1 MVAVG
6 ARPVPWT
13 PYSCRRAWPVP
24 WAPNGC
30 RGGGAGALGPVWPPL
45 GHGRSPGPYIVDA
58 GVWPFLWAPYGRR
71 RVVAGPVG
79 PVWMVWGR
87 GRFRGALKP
96 PRRRGRSRG
105 PRMIDVEAWPV
116 PFASY
121 GCCEGVE
128 GPVAPY
134 GRLEAWPVSCTPYWL
149 PWGRGQSPG
158 PRMAAVG
165 AWPFS
170 WTRMAAVGAWPV
182 SWALQGCRGVVADP
196 LGLVWPPFRRGRSS
210 WPRRGLAG
218 PLARYGR
225 PEGVAISLG
234 PVWPPWR
241 CGGSRGPRMD
251 FVGAWQLPWPRIAAM
266 EASRT
271 QGSVWLPWGRGPSPG
286 HRMVAVGVW
295 LVSWAPY
302 TRRGG
307 VAGLLGLVWPM

>member
-134 GRLEAWPVSCTPYWL
+134 GR
-149 PWGRGQSPG
+149 RGGVASLLHS
-158 PRMAAVG
+158 VLV
-165 AWPFS
+165 
-170 WTRMAAVGAWPV
+170 AVGAWPV
-182 SWALQGCRGVVADP
+182 PWAQDGRRGSVAIFLDPYGCRG
-196 LGLVWPPFRRGRSS
+196 
-210 WPRRGLAG
+210 
-218 PLARYGR
+218 
-225 PEGVAISLG
+225 GVASFLG
-234 PVWPPWR
+234 PAR
-241 CGGSRGPRMD
+241 
-251 FVGAWQLPWPRIAAM
+251 
-266 EASRT
+266 
-271 QGSVWLPWGRGPSPG
+271 LPWGRGRSPG
-286 HRMVAVGVW
+286 ACMAAV
-295 LVSWAPY
+295 
-302 TRRGG
+302 
-307 VAGLLGLVWPM
+307 